1 MKSPAAAQA
10 EPRPELSL
18 PASAHLHGDNQH
30 DGADHH
36 HGWEPLDVLRVV
48 FVAVAAAAVWFHWYE
63 PFASFSL
70 IGVAATLVGGYPIFR
85 EALENLLER
94 RMTME
99 LSMTIALVAALLI
112 REFFTALVITLFVLA
127 AEILEGLTVSRG
139 RRAIEDLVSLLPQTA
154 EVFREGKLMETPLAE
169 VRAGDH
175 VLVRPGTR
183 IPVDGQIFQG
193 CSFVDQSTI
202 TGEPVP
208 AEKAPGGTVYAGTIN
223 QSGALEVTVTK
234 VGIDTTFGKII
245 QAVEQA
251 ENSRAPIQKIAD
263 QLAGYL
269 VYFALGAALLTF
281 LLTRD
286 MRSTIS
292 VIIVAGACGI
302 AAGTPLAVL
311 GAIGRSAK
319 FGVIVKG
326 GLYIEQLGTVDT
338 VVFDKTGTLTCG
350 SPRVIE
356 LRPARGTT
364 EEELLMYAAIAE
376 RNSEH
381 PLAKAIVN
389 HARALMGVV
398 PAPEKFQYEP
408 GRGITAVSEGAKI
421 FAGNFDYLAEKGVL
435 LAASRVRHSMTEVLV
450 GRNSQFLGSIMV
462 DDPLRGEAA
471 QAMRELKSMGLQ
483 TVLLTGDSMGAAKRI
498 GRALNLD
505 DTVAELL
512 PEDKLK
518 HIFALQGFKRK
529 VAMVGD
535 GINDAPALA
544 QADVGIAMGS
554 GTDVARES
562 ADVVLIGNNLLKVA
576 ETLRIARRCRT
587 IIFQNFYGTLLVDSA
602 GMALAAFGF
611 LTPLL
616 AAFIHVA
623 SELAFILNS
632 TRLLPSRKDSRREVP
647 QTAVPDVESDLR
659 QGIGTQHLFE

>member
-1 MKSPAAAQA
+1 MKSTIAAQA
-10 EPRPELSL
+10 EPQRESSI
-18 PASAHLHGDNQH
+18 PAPAGRH
-30 DGADHH
+30 DDHH
-36 HGWEPLDVLRVV
+36 GSDHHRGWETTDVVRVL

-63 PFASFSL
+63 PFSSFSL

-85 EALENLLER
+85 EALENILER

-112 REFFTALVITLFVLA
+112 KEFFTALVITLFVLA

-139 RRAIEDLVSLLPQTA
+139 RKAIEDLVSLLPQTA
-154 EVFREGKLMETPLAE
+154 EVFHEGKLIEMTLNR
-169 VRAGDH
+169 VQAGDH

-183 IPVDGQIFQG
+183 VPVDGWVFQG
-193 CSFVDQSTI
+193 SSFVDQSAI
-202 TGEPVP
+202 TGEVVP
-208 AEKAPGGTVYAGTIN
+208 AEKAPGATVYAGTIN
-223 QSGALEVTVTK
+223 QTGVMEVTVTK

-245 QAVEQA
+245 EAVEQA

-269 VYFALGAALLTF
+269 VYFALATALLTF
-281 LLTRD
+281 LMTHN

-326 GLYIEQLGTVDT
+326 GLYIEQLGRIDT
-338 VVFDKTGTLTCG
+338 VVLDKTGTLTFG
-350 SPRVIE
+350 SPQVVQ
-356 LRPARGTT
+356 LKPARGTT
-364 EEELLMYAAIAE
+364 EEELLRSAAIAE

-381 PLAKAIVN
+381 PLAKAIVD
-389 HARALMGVV
+389 HARDRMGVV

-408 GRGITAVSEGAKI
+408 GRGITAVADGSRI
-421 FAGNFDYLAEKGVL
+421 YVGNLGYLTENGVFL
-435 LAASRVRHSMTEVLV
+435 PTPGPQHGMTEVLV
-450 GRNSQFLGSIMV
+450 ARDHQFLGSIV
-462 DDPLRGEAA
+462 IDDRLRSEAA
-471 QAMRELKSMGLQ
+471 QAVRELRSMGIQ
-483 TVLLTGDSMGAAKRI
+483 TVLLTGDSLGAAKRI
-498 GRALNLD
+498 GRELDLD
-505 DTVAELL
+505 DTVAQLL
-512 PEDKLK
+512 PHEKLQ
-518 HIFALQGFKRK
+518 HIVALQQFKRK

-576 ETLRIARRCRT
+576 EALRTARSCRT
-587 IIFQNFYGTLLVDSA
+587 IIFQNFYGTLIVDTA
-602 GMALAAFGF
+602 GMILAAFGF

-623 SELAFILNS
+623 SELTFILNS
-632 TRLLPSRKDSRREVP
+632 TRLLPSRKPSQHEISQATSPTVVSGP
-647 QTAVPDVESDLR
+647 Q
-659 QGIGTQHLFE
+659 QGARV

>member
-1 MKSPAAAQA
+1 MKSTIAAQA
-10 EPRPELSL
+10 ERQRESSI
-18 PASAHLHGDNQH
+18 PAPDGRHDDPHGS
-30 DGADHH
+30 DHH
-36 HGWEPLDVLRVV
+36 HGWETTDLVRVL

-63 PFASFSL
+63 PFSSFSL
-70 IGVAATLVGGYPIFR
+70 IGVAATLIGGYPIFR
-85 EALENLLER
+85 EALENILER

-112 REFFTALVITLFVLA
+112 KEFFTALVITLFVLA

-139 RRAIEDLVSLLPQTA
+139 RKAIEDLVSLLPQTA
-154 EVFREGKLMETPLAE
+154 EVFHEGKLIEMTLDR
-169 VRAGDH
+169 VQAGDH

-183 IPVDGQIFQG
+183 VPVDGWVFQG
-193 CSFVDQSTI
+193 SSFVDQSAI
-202 TGEPVP
+202 TGEVVP
-208 AEKAPGGTVYAGTIN
+208 AEKAPGATVYAGTIN
-223 QSGALEVTVTK
+223 QTGVMEVTVTK

-245 QAVEQA
+245 EAVEQA

-269 VYFALGAALLTF
+269 VYFALAAALLTF
-281 LLTRD
+281 LMTHN

-326 GLYIEQLGTVDT
+326 GLYIEQLGTIDT
-338 VVFDKTGTLTCG
+338 VVLDKTGTLTFG
-350 SPRVIE
+350 SPQVVQ
-356 LRPARGTT
+356 LKPARGTT
-364 EEELLMYAAIAE
+364 EEELLRSAAIAE

-381 PLAKAIVN
+381 PLAKAIVDY
-389 HARALMGVV
+389 ARDRMGVV

-408 GRGITAVSEGAKI
+408 GRGITAVADGSRI
-421 FAGNFDYLAEKGVL
+421 YVGNLGYLTENGVFL
-435 LAASRVRHSMTEVLV
+435 PTPGPQHGMTEVLV
-450 GRNSQFLGSIMV
+450 ARDHQFLGSIV
-462 DDPLRGEAA
+462 IDDRLRSEAA
-471 QAMRELKSMGLQ
+471 QAVRELKSMGIQ
-483 TVLLTGDSMGAAKRI
+483 TVLLTGDSLGAAKRI
-498 GRALNLD
+498 GRELDLD
-505 DTVAELL
+505 DTVAQLL
-512 PEDKLK
+512 PDEKLQ
-518 HIFALQGFKRK
+518 HIVALQQFKRK

-576 ETLRIARRCRT
+576 EALRTARSCRT
-587 IIFQNFYGTLLVDSA
+587 IIFQNFYGTLIVDTA
-602 GMALAAFGF
+602 GMILAAFGF

-623 SELAFILNS
+623 SELTFILNS
-632 TRLLPSRKDSRREVP
+632 TRLLPSRKPSQHEISQAAAPTVVSGP
-647 QTAVPDVESDLR
+647 H
-659 QGIGTQHLFE
+659 QGARV

>member
-1 MKSPAAAQA
+1 MKSTIAAQA
-10 EPRPELSL
+10 EPQRESSI
-18 PASAHLHGDNQH
+18 PAPAGRH
-30 DGADHH
+30 DDHH
-36 HGWEPLDVLRVV
+36 GSDHHRGWETTDVVRVL

-63 PFASFSL
+63 PFSSFSL

-85 EALENLLER
+85 EALENILER

-112 REFFTALVITLFVLA
+112 KEFFTALVITLFVLA

-139 RRAIEDLVSLLPQTA
+139 RKAIEDLVSLLPQTA
-154 EVFREGKLMETPLAE
+154 EVFHEGKLIEMTLNR
-169 VRAGDH
+169 VQAGDH

-183 IPVDGQIFQG
+183 VPVDGWVFQG
-193 CSFVDQSTI
+193 SSFVDQSAI
-202 TGEPVP
+202 TGEVVP
-208 AEKAPGGTVYAGTIN
+208 AEKAPGATVYAGTIN
-223 QSGALEVTVTK
+223 QTGVMEVTVTK

-245 QAVEQA
+245 EAVEQA

-269 VYFALGAALLTF
+269 VYFALATALLTF
-281 LLTRD
+281 LMTHN

-326 GLYIEQLGTVDT
+326 GLYIEQLGRIDT
-338 VVFDKTGTLTCG
+338 VVLDKTGTLTFG
-350 SPRVIE
+350 SPQVVQ
-356 LRPARGTT
+356 LKPARGTT
-364 EEELLMYAAIAE
+364 EEELLRSAAIAE

-381 PLAKAIVN
+381 PLAKAIVDY
-389 HARALMGVV
+389 ARDRMGVV

-408 GRGITAVSEGAKI
+408 GRGITAVADGSRI
-421 FAGNFDYLAEKGVL
+421 YVGNLGYLTENGVFL
-435 LAASRVRHSMTEVLV
+435 PTPGPQHGMTEVLV
-450 GRNSQFLGSIMV
+450 ARDHQFLGSIV
-462 DDPLRGEAA
+462 IDDRLRSEAA
-471 QAMRELKSMGLQ
+471 QAVRELRSMGIQ
-483 TVLLTGDSMGAAKRI
+483 TVLLTGDSLGAAKRI
-498 GRALNLD
+498 GRELDLD
-505 DTVAELL
+505 DTVAQLL
-512 PEDKLK
+512 PHEKLQ
-518 HIFALQGFKRK
+518 HIVALQQFKRK

-576 ETLRIARRCRT
+576 EALRTARSCRT
-587 IIFQNFYGTLLVDSA
+587 IIFQNFYGTLIVDTA
-602 GMALAAFGF
+602 GMILAAFGF

-623 SELAFILNS
+623 SELTFILNS
-632 TRLLPSRKDSRREVP
+632 TRLLPSRKPSQHEISQATSPTVVSGP
-647 QTAVPDVESDLR
+647 Q
-659 QGIGTQHLFE
+659 QGARV